1 MLYPS
6 DPAFPRVLQSSAVLI
21 PFPTG
26 QPKRA
31 SNASCTAAGSTVE
44 PADAASASNLSN
56 MLYPF
61 PPHRAAR
68 IEIGRLSAAPC
79 TYIVP
84 STSTPAGLSSPQRTL
99 LW

>member
-56 MLYPF
+56 MLYRLP
-61 PPHRAAR
+61 AASR
-68 IEIGRLSAAPC
+68 GANRNRTAFRRPLYLHSALHLYSSRL
-79 TYIVP
+79 VL
-84 STSTPAGLSSPQRTL
+84 STTHSTL
-99 LW
+99 